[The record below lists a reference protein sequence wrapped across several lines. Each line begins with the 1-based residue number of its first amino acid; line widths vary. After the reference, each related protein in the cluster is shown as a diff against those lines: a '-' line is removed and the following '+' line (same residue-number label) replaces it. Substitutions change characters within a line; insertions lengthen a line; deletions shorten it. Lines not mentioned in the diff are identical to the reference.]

1 MKKVA
6 IMQPYFLP
14 YIGYFQLLNSV
25 DEFIIYDNIQFSKR
39 GWIHRNRILQNGKDV
54 FLGLPIKKDSDYL
67 DVKNRVLAD
76 SFEKDKTKLISK
88 IRNIYLKAPQFNNI
102 FPIVE
107 TIMNYESKNL
117 FEFVFNSVIT
127 LAKYLNINT
136 PITISSNIDI
146 NHDLK
151 GEDKVKALVK
161 AVEGTEYIN
170 AIGGKE
176 LYSKEDFLKEGIIL
190 KFIKTT
196 PFVYEQFKNEFIPF
210 LSIIDVLM
218 FNDLNTVKIYL
229 EKQYEFE

>member
-88 IRNIYLKAPQFNNI
+88 IRNNYLKAPQFNNI

-117 FEFVFNSVIT
+117 FEI
-127 LAKYLNINT
+127 L
-136 PITISSNIDI
+136 ITI
-146 NHDLK
+146 
-151 GEDKVKALVK
+151 
-161 AVEGTEYIN
+161 
-170 AIGGKE
+170 
-176 LYSKEDFLKEGIIL
+176 
-190 KFIKTT
+190 
-196 PFVYEQFKNEFIPF
+196 
-210 LSIIDVLM
+210 
-218 FNDLNTVKIYL
+218 
-229 EKQYEFE
+229 